1 MFQSVMPDKKAKAY
15 QVTWT
20 ISVIVII
27 TLALTLPFASFV
39 VASFLEEKIAIE
51 VGVLKCFS
59 DICSQNPMEGE
70 NWMQDWQELIPEAM
84 TKNLKDLITPRF
96 VKWAKVGSV
105 GTIVFFM
112 LAGVSMLF
120 QIVSLIAGGRQVE
133 SYIQEMCVMCR
144 NDSTDMIT
152 NRILV
157 IGSLFLLLGV
167 LWYPLVTFNV
177 LNGGKYIYGFW
188 VVLLAAAASLVF
200 SLVALRDK
208 TAWSHLKGFSYEP
221 IPSSRVEL
229 EGEAYHFPGYRTP

>member
-1 MFQSVMPDKKAKAY
+1 MFQSMPDKKAKAY
-15 QVTWT
+15 QVAWT
-20 ISVIVII
+20 ISLIVII

-59 DICSQNPMEGE
+59 DICSQNRIEGD
-70 NWMQDWQELIPEAM
+70 NWMRDWQELIPDAM
-84 TKNLKDLITPRF
+84 TKNMKDLFTPRF

-112 LAGVSMLF
+112 LAGVSILF
-120 QIVSLIAGGRQVE
+120 QVVSLIAGGRQVE

-167 LWYPLVTFNV
+167 LWYPLVTFSV

-188 VVLLAAAASLVF
+188 VVLLAAGASLVF

-208 TAWSHLKGFSYEP
+208 TAWSYLKGFSYEP
-221 IPSSRVEL
+221 IPSRVEL